1 MNMKVV
7 RLCLFLVSN
16 GFNHVSA
23 QVAVRVK
30 WCCLQLLHGVC
41 GMQVGGC
48 QSTVR
53 LCSHRSAMLAV
64 RL

>member
-16 GFNHVSA
+16 GFNHISA

-30 WCCLQLLHGVC
+30 WCCLQSLHGMYSV
-41 GMQVGGC
+41 QVGGC
-48 QSTVR
+48 QSTVE
-53 LCSHRSAMLAV
+53 LCFRRSAILAV